1 MQLTPVYGERA
12 VVRAEP
18 LIADPA
24 TPLLRQHRRLAATLA
39 TLDDGQWAAPSRCEG
54 WSVQDVVAHLV
65 TATQFWAFSIDAG
78 LRGEP
83 TRFLATFDPV
93 ATPAEMVAAVRST
106 SPQQTL
112 EQLVE
117 TNDALAGAIERVD
130 GAWSTP
136 AEAPPG
142 HIAIALLAQHALW
155 DAWVHERD
163 IVLPLALSCTV
174 EPDEVAAAL
183 TYAAALSPA
192 FLACHGSTRA
202 GVVEVCCTDPDVQVR
217 VEVGAQVVISDGPA
231 PADAIQITGD
241 AVAVLEA
248 LSHRGPFPVP
258 LAPEDRW
265 VLGGL
270 EQAFDVV
277 G

>member
-1 MQLTPVYGERA
+1 M
-12 VVRAEP
+12 
-18 LIADPA
+18 
-24 TPLLRQHRRLAATLA
+24 
-39 TLDDGQWAAPSRCEG
+39 
-54 WSVQDVVAHLV
+54 
-65 TATQFWAFSIDAG
+65 
-78 LRGEP
+78 
-83 TRFLATFDPV
+83 
-93 ATPAEMVAAVRST
+93 
-106 SPQQTL
+106 
-112 EQLVE
+112 
-117 TNDALAGAIERVD
+117 D

-142 HIAIALLAQHALW
+142 HVAIALVAQHALW
-155 DAWVHERD
+155 DSWVHERD
-163 IVLPLALSCTV
+163 IVLPLALPCTV
-174 EPDEVAAAL
+174 EADEVAAAL

-192 FLACHGSTRA
+192 FLACQGSTRA
-202 GVVEVCCTDPDVQVR
+202 GVVEVCTTDPDVQVR
-217 VEVGAQVVISDGPA
+217 VEVGAQVVIGDGPA
-231 PADAIQITGD
+231 PADAIRITGD